1 MESNLIDT
9 LDGWDKQLLLLL
21 NFDGGD
27 LMDGVCQLLSSPLLW
42 IVPAALY
49 LVHLFKTSPR
59 GQALAF
65 VLCAVLTVV
74 LCDQLS
80 ASVIKPLCQRLRP
93 SHCAALVGQ
102 LHFVGSYR
110 GGMYGFVSSHAA
122 NAFGIVTLVA
132 LTMRRRRIAIA
143 LYALAACV
151 GYSRIYLGVHYPGD
165 VLVGGVIGCGI
176 GYGVYQLCRMAYAAM
191 ESNVP
196 RYALMLF
203 VMLIAMVWHRQT
215 GTKI

>member
-42 IVPAALY
+42 IVPASLF
-49 LVHLFKTSPR
+49 LVHLFKTYPR
-59 GQALAF
+59 TKALAF
-65 VLCAVLTVV
+65 VLCMVLTVV

-80 ASVIKPLCQRLRP
+80 ASVIKPMCQRLRP
-93 SHCAALVGQ
+93 SHCAALVGR

-122 NAFGIVTLVA
+122 NAFGIVTFVA
-132 LTMRRRRIAIA
+132 LILRRRGIALA

-165 VLVGGVIGCGI
+165 VLVGGVVGCGI
-176 GYGVYQLCRMAYAAM
+176 GYGVYQLRRMAYAVM

-196 RYALMLF
+196 RYALVLL